1 MPTFNR
7 VLFLS
12 LGSVCLLL
20 IPFFW
25 LALVFDYKALENVMV
40 SLAKS
45 YFVGYPVPELFGAN
59 KIDSVVSQVFR
70 VKIFLSLFLLSY
82 SLFFLALYSVE
93 ENSRRFKFLFR
104 GISIPLFALV
114 VIFWIKFTNEDH
126 IITHDEKTELFLA
139 TTISLVISIFL
150 FAYSFRSKKKSPL
163 KFSNNL
169 PIIKKSVAGNTTSI
183 PKDSS
188 TSELEGETNSES
200 NDIDSESIN
209 DKEIL
214 SEPSDSGIE
223 EVAKSLDLPEDN
235 DLNEKTD
242 KDENIKNTSDQ
253 NLEEEGGA
261 SEHIGSSITETESET
276 KPNEDPVSG
285 ESSEATIEKSV
296 ENNESP

>member
-1 MPTFNR
+1 
-7 VLFLS
+7 
-12 LGSVCLLL
+12 
-20 IPFFW
+20 
-25 LALVFDYKALENVMV
+25 MV
-40 SLAKS
+40 SLSKS
-45 YFVGYPVPELFGAN
+45 HFVGYPVPELFGAN

-104 GISIPLFALV
+104 GISIPLFVLIV
-114 VIFWIKFTNEDH
+114 VFWIKFTNEDH

-150 FAYSFRSKKKSPL
+150 YAYSFRSNKKSPV
-163 KFSNNL
+163 KFTNDL
-169 PIIKKSVAGNTTSI
+169 PIIKKSVVENTTPT

-188 TSELEGETNSES
+188 ISELEDETNSES
-200 NDIDSESIN
+200 NGSDSESTN

-223 EVAKSLDLPEDN
+223 EGAKSSDLPEIN
-235 DLNEKTD
+235 DVNEASNI
-242 KDENIKNTSDQ
+242 DENMTNTSDQ
-253 NLEEEGGA
+253 KEDEGDA
-261 SEHIGSSITETESET
+261 SEHIESSLTETESEP
-276 KPNEDPVSG
+276 KPNKDPVPG

-296 ENNESP
+296 ENNETP